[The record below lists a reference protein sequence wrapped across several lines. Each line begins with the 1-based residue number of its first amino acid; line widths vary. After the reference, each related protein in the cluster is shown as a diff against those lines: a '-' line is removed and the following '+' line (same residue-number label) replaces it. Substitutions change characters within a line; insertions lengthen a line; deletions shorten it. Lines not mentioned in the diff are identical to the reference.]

1 MEADKNNFTLN
12 KHSRA
17 SRFNIIKHKRSLHQ
31 PESFPAPLKRKNFN
45 TMRFKFPLLLLLIP
59 FFWGCK
65 HEKLDNK
72 PLISVSIEPLRNIVE
87 HLAGDY
93 YKVVTLTPVGASPE
107 TYEPTPKQLM
117 DVSNSKLYFAIG
129 TLGFEKQQLER
140 MKETAPTLKIYTV
153 SDGISLLSVQH
164 EGHGDSTDPHI
175 WMSPKNVVQMA
186 RNVCNAL
193 CQNDP
198 EHTAVYKKKLA
209 DLERHADEVD
219 RRIRL
224 MVSKVRYRNFLIYHP
239 ALAYFANE
247 YGFRQLTIE
256 QDGKEPSS
264 EHLATIISEAKAAEV
279 HIIFLQREFKGRSVK
294 SFSEATGARVV
305 IINPLAYRWDNEV
318 IATAKALAAQ

>member
-1 MEADKNNFTLN
+1 MEADKNYFTLN

-31 PESFPAPLKRKNFN
+31 PESSPAPLKRKNFN
-45 TMRFKFPLLLLLIP
+45 TMRIKFPLLLLLIP

-153 SDGISLLSVQH
+153 SDDISLLSVQH

-209 DLERHADEVD
+209 DLERHADEID

-294 SFSEATGARVV
+294 SISKATGARVV
-305 IINPLAYRWDNEV
+305 IINPLAYRWDNEA
-318 IATAKALAAQ
+318 IAIAKALAAQ

>member
-1 MEADKNNFTLN
+1 MEADMNYFTLN

-17 SRFNIIKHKRSLHQ
+17 SRFNMIKHKRSLHQ

-45 TMRFKFPLLLLLIP
+45 TMRIKFPLLLLLIP

>member
-1 MEADKNNFTLN
+1 
-12 KHSRA
+12 
-17 SRFNIIKHKRSLHQ
+17 
-31 PESFPAPLKRKNFN
+31 
-45 TMRFKFPLLLLLIP
+45 MRIKFPLLLLLIP

-198 EHTAVYKKKLA
+198 EHTAVYKKKMA

-264 EHLATIISEAKAAEV
+264 DHLATIITEAKAAEV
-279 HIIFLQREFKGRSVK
+279 HIIFLPREFKGRSVK
-294 SFSEATGARVV
+294 PISKATGARVV

>member
-1 MEADKNNFTLN
+1 MEADMNYFTLN

-17 SRFNIIKHKRSLHQ
+17 SRFNMIKHKRSLHQ

-45 TMRFKFPLLLLLIP
+45 TMRIKFPLLLLLIP

-198 EHTAVYKKKLA
+198 EHTAVYKKKMA

-305 IINPLAYRWDNEV
+305 IINPLAYRWDNEA
-318 IATAKALAAQ
+318 IAIAKALAAQ

>member
-17 SRFNIIKHKRSLHQ
+17 SRFNMIKHKRSLHQ
-31 PESFPAPLKRKNFN
+31 PESSPAPLKRKNFN
-45 TMRFKFPLLLLLIP
+45 TMRIKFPLLLLLIP

-198 EHTAVYKKKLA
+198 EHTAVYKKKMA

>member
-17 SRFNIIKHKRSLHQ
+17 SRFNMIKHKRSLHQ
-31 PESFPAPLKRKNFN
+31 PESSPAPLKRKNFN
-45 TMRFKFPLLLLLIP
+45 TMRIKFPLLLLLIP

-209 DLERHADEVD
+209 DLERHADETD

-305 IINPLAYRWDNEV
+305 IINPLAYRWDNEA

>member
-12 KHSRA
+12 KHLRA
-17 SRFNIIKHKRSLHQ
+17 SRFNMIKHKRSLHQ
-31 PESFPAPLKRKNFN
+31 PESSPAPLKRKNFN
-45 TMRFKFPLLLLLIP
+45 TMRIKFPLLLLLIP

-198 EHTAVYKKKLA
+198 EHTAVYKKKMA

-305 IINPLAYRWDNEV
+305 IINPLAYRWDNQA
-318 IATAKALAAQ
+318 IAIAKALAAQ

>member
-17 SRFNIIKHKRSLHQ
+17 SRFNMIKHKRSLHQ
-31 PESFPAPLKRKNFN
+31 PESSPAPLKRKNFN
-45 TMRFKFPLLLLLIP
+45 TMRIKFPLLLLLIP

-72 PLISVSIEPLRNIVE
+72 LLISVSIEPLRNIVE

-305 IINPLAYRWDNEV
+305 IINPLAYRWDNEA
-318 IATAKALAAQ
+318 IAIAKALAAQ

>member
-45 TMRFKFPLLLLLIP
+45 TMRIKFPLLLLLIP

-198 EHTAVYKKKLA
+198 EHTAVYKKKMA

-294 SFSEATGARVV
+294 SISEATGARVV
-305 IINPLAYRWDNEV
+305 IINPLAYRWDNEA
-318 IATAKALAAQ
+318 IAIAKALAAQ

>member
-12 KHSRA
+12 KHLRA

-45 TMRFKFPLLLLLIP
+45 TMRIKFPLLLLLIP

-198 EHTAVYKKKLA
+198 EHTAVYKKKMA
-209 DLERHADEVD
+209 ELERHADEID

>member
-1 MEADKNNFTLN
+1 MNYFTLN

-17 SRFNIIKHKRSLHQ
+17 SRFNMIKHKRSLHQ

-45 TMRFKFPLLLLLIP
+45 TMRIKFPLLLLLIP

-198 EHTAVYKKKLA
+198 EHTAVYKKKMA

-305 IINPLAYRWDNEV
+305 IINPLAYRWDNEA
-318 IATAKALAAQ
+318 IAIAKALATQ

>member
-12 KHSRA
+12 KHLRA

-45 TMRFKFPLLLLLIP
+45 TMRIKFPLLLLLIP

>member
-1 MEADKNNFTLN
+1 MNYFTLN

-17 SRFNIIKHKRSLHQ
+17 SRFNMIKHKRSLHQ

-45 TMRFKFPLLLLLIP
+45 TMRIKFPLLLLLIP

-198 EHTAVYKKKLA
+198 EHTAVYKKKMA

-294 SFSEATGARVV
+294 SISEATGARVV
-305 IINPLAYRWDNEV
+305 IINPLAYRWDNEA
-318 IATAKALAAQ
+318 IAIAKALAAQ

>member
-1 MEADKNNFTLN
+1 MEADMNYFTLN

-17 SRFNIIKHKRSLHQ
+17 SRFNMIKHKRSLHQ

-45 TMRFKFPLLLLLIP
+45 TMRIKFPLLLLLIP

-305 IINPLAYRWDNEV
+305 IINPLAYRWDNQA
-318 IATAKALAAQ
+318 IAIAKALAAQ

>member
-1 MEADKNNFTLN
+1 MEADMNYFTLN

-17 SRFNIIKHKRSLHQ
+17 SRFNMIKHKRSLHQ
-31 PESFPAPLKRKNFN
+31 PESSPAPLKRKNFN
-45 TMRFKFPLLLLLIP
+45 TMRIKFPLLLLLIP

-305 IINPLAYRWDNEV
+305 IINPLAYRWDNEA
-318 IATAKALAAQ
+318 IAIAKALAAQ

>member
-1 MEADKNNFTLN
+1 MNYFTLN

-17 SRFNIIKHKRSLHQ
+17 SRFNMIKHKRSLHQ

-45 TMRFKFPLLLLLIP
+45 TMRIKFPLLLLLIP

-129 TLGFEKQQLER
+129 TLRFEKQQLER

-198 EHTAVYKKKLA
+198 EHTAVYKKKMA

>member
-1 MEADKNNFTLN
+1 MNYFTLN

-31 PESFPAPLKRKNFN
+31 PESFPVPLKRKNFN
-45 TMRFKFPLLLLLIP
+45 TMRIKFPLLLLLIP

-198 EHTAVYKKKLA
+198 EHTAVYKKRWQNSSATPTRLIAAYDLWLA
-209 DLERHADEVD
+209 RCGIV
-219 RRIRL
+219 
-224 MVSKVRYRNFLIYHP
+224 
-239 ALAYFANE
+239 
-247 YGFRQLTIE
+247 
-256 QDGKEPSS
+256 
-264 EHLATIISEAKAAEV
+264 
-279 HIIFLQREFKGRSVK
+279 IF
-294 SFSEATGARVV
+294 
-305 IINPLAYRWDNEV
+305 
-318 IATAKALAAQ
+318 

>member
-1 MEADKNNFTLN
+1 
-12 KHSRA
+12 
-17 SRFNIIKHKRSLHQ
+17 
-31 PESFPAPLKRKNFN
+31 
-45 TMRFKFPLLLLLIP
+45 
-59 FFWGCK
+59 
-65 HEKLDNK
+65 
-72 PLISVSIEPLRNIVE
+72 
-87 HLAGDY
+87 
-93 YKVVTLTPVGASPE
+93 
-107 TYEPTPKQLM
+107 
-117 DVSNSKLYFAIG
+117 
-129 TLGFEKQQLER
+129 
-140 MKETAPTLKIYTV
+140 
-153 SDGISLLSVQH
+153 
-164 EGHGDSTDPHI
+164 
-175 WMSPKNVVQMA
+175 MSPKNVVQMA

-198 EHTAVYKKKLA
+198 EHTAVYKKKMA

-305 IINPLAYRWDNEV
+305 IINPLAYRWDNEA
-318 IATAKALAAQ
+318 IAIAKALAAQ

>member
-17 SRFNIIKHKRSLHQ
+17 SRFNMIKHKRSLHQ
-31 PESFPAPLKRKNFN
+31 PESSPAPLKRKNFN
-45 TMRFKFPLLLLLIP
+45 TMRIKFPLLLLLIP

-198 EHTAVYKKKLA
+198 EHTAVYKKKMA

-294 SFSEATGARVV
+294 SISEATGARVV
-305 IINPLAYRWDNEV
+305 IINPLAYRWDNEA
-318 IATAKALAAQ
+318 IAIAKALAAQ

>member
-12 KHSRA
+12 KHLRA

-45 TMRFKFPLLLLLIP
+45 TMRIKFPLLLLLIP

-117 DVSNSKLYFAIG
+117 DVSNSRLYFAIG

-305 IINPLAYRWDNEV
+305 IINPLAYRWDNEA
-318 IATAKALAAQ
+318 IAIAKALAAQ

>member
-17 SRFNIIKHKRSLHQ
+17 SRFNMIKHKRSLHQ

-45 TMRFKFPLLLLLIP
+45 TMRIKFPLLLLLIP

-198 EHTAVYKKKLA
+198 EHTAVYKKKMA

-305 IINPLAYRWDNEV
+305 IINPLAYRWDNQA
-318 IATAKALAAQ
+318 IAIAKALAAQ

>member
-17 SRFNIIKHKRSLHQ
+17 SRFNIIKHKRSFHQ
-31 PESFPAPLKRKNFN
+31 PGSSPAPLKRKNFN
-45 TMRFKFPLLLLLIP
+45 TMRIKFPLLLLLIP

-209 DLERHADEVD
+209 DLELHADEVD

-305 IINPLAYRWDNEV
+305 IINPLAYRWDNQA
-318 IATAKALAAQ
+318 IAIAKALAAQ

>member
-1 MEADKNNFTLN
+1 MEADMNYFTLN

-17 SRFNIIKHKRSLHQ
+17 SRFNMIKHKRSLHQ

-45 TMRFKFPLLLLLIP
+45 TMRIKFPLLLLLIP

-305 IINPLAYRWDNEV
+305 IINPLAYRWDNEA
-318 IATAKALAAQ
+318 IAIAKALAAQ

>member
-45 TMRFKFPLLLLLIP
+45 TMRIKFPLLLLLIP

-305 IINPLAYRWDNEV
+305 IINPLAYRWDNEA
-318 IATAKALAAQ
+318 IAIAKALAAQ

>member
-1 MEADKNNFTLN
+1 
-12 KHSRA
+12 
-17 SRFNIIKHKRSLHQ
+17 
-31 PESFPAPLKRKNFN
+31 
-45 TMRFKFPLLLLLIP
+45 MRIKFPLLLLLIP

-107 TYEPTPKQLM
+107 TYEPTLKQLM

-153 SDGISLLSVQH
+153 SDGVSLLSVQH

-198 EHTAVYKKKLA
+198 EHTAVYKKKMA

-305 IINPLAYRWDNEV
+305 IINPLAYRWDNQA
-318 IATAKALAAQ
+318 IAIAKALAAQ

>member
-17 SRFNIIKHKRSLHQ
+17 SRFNMIKHKRSLHQ
-31 PESFPAPLKRKNFN
+31 PESSPAPLKRKNFN

>member
-1 MEADKNNFTLN
+1 MNYFTLN

-17 SRFNIIKHKRSLHQ
+17 SRFNMIKHKRSLHQ

-45 TMRFKFPLLLLLIP
+45 TMRIKFPLLLLLIP

-305 IINPLAYRWDNEV
+305 IINPLAYRWDNEA
-318 IATAKALAAQ
+318 IAIAKALAAQ

>member
-1 MEADKNNFTLN
+1 MNYFTLN

-17 SRFNIIKHKRSLHQ
+17 SRFNMIKHKRSLHQ

-45 TMRFKFPLLLLLIP
+45 TMRIKFPLLLLLIP

-305 IINPLAYRWDNEV
+305 IINPLAYRWDNQA
-318 IATAKALAAQ
+318 IAIAKALAAQ

>member
-1 MEADKNNFTLN
+1 MNYFTLN

-17 SRFNIIKHKRSLHQ
+17 SRFNMIKHKRSLHQ

-45 TMRFKFPLLLLLIP
+45 TMRIKFPLLLLLIP

-198 EHTAVYKKKLA
+198 EHTAVYKKKMA

-305 IINPLAYRWDNEV
+305 IINPLAYRWDNEA
-318 IATAKALAAQ
+318 IAIAKALAAQ

>member
-17 SRFNIIKHKRSLHQ
+17 SRFNMIKHKRSLHQ
-31 PESFPAPLKRKNFN
+31 PESSPAPLKRKNFN
-45 TMRFKFPLLLLLIP
+45 TMRIKFPLLLLLIP

-129 TLGFEKQQLER
+129 TLGFEKQLER

-198 EHTAVYKKKLA
+198 EHTAAYKKKLA

-305 IINPLAYRWDNEV
+305 IINPLAYRWDNEA
-318 IATAKALAAQ
+318 IAIAKALAAQ

>member
-1 MEADKNNFTLN
+1 MEADMNYFTLN

-17 SRFNIIKHKRSLHQ
+17 SRFNMIKHKRSLHQ

-45 TMRFKFPLLLLLIP
+45 TMRIKFPLLLLLIP

-140 MKETAPTLKIYTV
+140 MKETASTLKIYTV

-209 DLERHADEVD
+209 DLELHADEVD

-305 IINPLAYRWDNEV
+305 IINPLAYRWDNQA
-318 IATAKALAAQ
+318 IAIAKALAAQ

>member
-45 TMRFKFPLLLLLIP
+45 TMRIKFPLLLLLIP

-198 EHTAVYKKKLA
+198 EHTAVYKKKMA

-279 HIIFLQREFKGRSVK
+279 HIIFLQREFKGHSVK
-294 SFSEATGARVV
+294 SISKATGARVV
-305 IINPLAYRWDNEV
+305 IINPLAYRWDNQA
-318 IATAKALAAQ
+318 IAIAKALAAQ

>member
-17 SRFNIIKHKRSLHQ
+17 SRFNMIKHKRSLHQ
-31 PESFPAPLKRKNFN
+31 PESSPAPLKRKNFN
-45 TMRFKFPLLLLLIP
+45 TMRIKFPLLLLLIP

-140 MKETAPTLKIYTV
+140 MKETAPTLKIYTM

-294 SFSEATGARVV
+294 SISEATGARVV
-305 IINPLAYRWDNEV
+305 IINPLAYRWDNEA
-318 IATAKALAAQ
+318 IAIAKALAAQ

>member
-1 MEADKNNFTLN
+1 MEADMNYFTLN

-17 SRFNIIKHKRSLHQ
+17 SRFNMIKHKRSLHQ

-45 TMRFKFPLLLLLIP
+45 TMRIKFPLLLLLIP

-198 EHTAVYKKKLA
+198 EHTAVYKKKMA

>member
-1 MEADKNNFTLN
+1 MNYFTLN

-17 SRFNIIKHKRSLHQ
+17 SRFNMIKHKRSLHQ

-45 TMRFKFPLLLLLIP
+45 TMRIKFPLLLLLIP

-198 EHTAVYKKKLA
+198 EHTAVYKKKMA

-305 IINPLAYRWDNEV
+305 IINPLAYRWDNQA
-318 IATAKALAAQ
+318 IAIAKALAAQ

>member
-17 SRFNIIKHKRSLHQ
+17 SRFNMIKHKRSLHQ

-45 TMRFKFPLLLLLIP
+45 TMRIKFPLLLLLIP

-140 MKETAPTLKIYTV
+140 MKETAPTLKIYIV

-198 EHTAVYKKKLA
+198 EHTAVYKKKMA

-294 SFSEATGARVV
+294 SISEATGARVV
-305 IINPLAYRWDNEV
+305 IINPLAYRWDNEA
-318 IATAKALAAQ
+318 IAIAKALAAQ